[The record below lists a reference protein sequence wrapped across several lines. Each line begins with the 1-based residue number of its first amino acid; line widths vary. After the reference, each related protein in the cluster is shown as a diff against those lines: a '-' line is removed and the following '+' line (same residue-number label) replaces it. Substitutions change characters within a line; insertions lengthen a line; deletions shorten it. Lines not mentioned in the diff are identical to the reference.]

1 MSRQAPLPPRHP
13 FQNRGASPPFAD
25 SGSLTAYRNDETRRG
40 RHFRSPSQGL
50 ILEEQPSWLNELLSD
65 TETNEKGI
73 FHQRS
78 ASDLVV
84 PTVLPDLTSLI
95 HEENQISNESCY
107 GGGKGGSL
115 SAGTVQFVD
124 PVMRQGIKIGNSSG
138 VEAACIYG
146 PNSPRRKSNLTQM
159 DCSIVSALSEYI
171 PQKSQYFSGNL
182 LFGAEIGQYDTK
194 GDASASDFDPEK
206 KSTKR
211 HSGQR
216 SRVRKLQY
224 IAELERTV
232 NVFQTFES
240 ELAGRVAS
248 LLRQRHVLSIENS
261 TLKKQITNLQAEKMI
276 KDAQY
281 QSMKKE
287 IERLKMVSMKLPTS
301 LGSSYFHVDPTE
313 PGPSEPSWQM
323 LDMGKLSLG
332 GNPVPL
338 KHGFKS

>member
-1 MSRQAPLPPRHP
+1 MWRQAPLPPRYP
-13 FQNRGASPPFAD
+13 FQNRGASPPSAD

-50 ILEEQPSWLNELLSD
+50 ILEEQPLWLNELLSD

-73 FHQRS
+73 FHRRS

-95 HEENQISNESCY
+95 PEENQISNESCY

-115 SAGTVQFVD
+115 SAETVKFVD
-124 PVMRQGIKIGNSSG
+124 PVMKQGIKIGNSSG

-182 LFGAEIGQYDTK
+182 PFGAEIGQYDTK

-211 HSGQR
+211 
-216 SRVRKLQY
+216 
-224 IAELERTV
+224 LEIS
-232 NVFQTFES
+232 NFLF
-240 ELAGRVAS
+240 
-248 LLRQRHVLSIENS
+248 LLFDAFIKFFLHKS
-261 TLKKQITNLQAEKMI
+261 TL
-276 KDAQY
+276 
-281 QSMKKE
+281 
-287 IERLKMVSMKLPTS
+287 
-301 LGSSYFHVDPTE
+301 
-313 PGPSEPSWQM
+313 
-323 LDMGKLSLG
+323 
-332 GNPVPL
+332 
-338 KHGFKS
+338 